1 MKHRLITP
9 GRARTVTWLL
19 MGAIYLLIGSLAP
32 FVFLLGWWEALPAV
46 GITLILSDRAAALAE
61 RVNPPVRTIHVDEA
75 APRVTAEHPALSI
88 PRDDG
93 S

>member
-9 GRARTVTWLL
+9 GRARTVTWLS

-32 FVFLLGWWEALPAV
+32 FIFLLGWWEALPAV

-61 RVNPPVRTIHVDEA
+61 RLNPPAPAILVEEA
-75 APRVTAEHPALSI
+75 APLVAAEHRALSI